1 MQTIYDPAA
10 PRKPA
15 NLTVNADLLKR
26 ARSLKINLSAT
37 LEKALVDEL
46 RARQQA
52 GWLEENRPAINAY
65 NEDVGRNGVFSEGTR
80 TF

>member
-1 MQTIYDPAA
+1 MQIVYDPTA

-37 LEKALVDEL
+37 LERALVDEL
-46 RARQQA
+46 RARHQIR
-52 GWLEENRPAINAY
+52 WLEENRLAINAY
-65 NEDVGRNGVFSEGTR
+65 NEDVGRNGVFSEGAR